1 MSVVQNKDINLIV
14 FRRNNNKVLTL
25 NIGDVKYFIKGLK
38 RSYLM
43 GIFYDPSKQFFVTTF
58 LENYLLENN
67 NELWKQNS
75 DEYQCRLLLEKTFKQ
90 LSENDRQKWTKSF
103 LDSAINEV
111 ESQLD
116 LLRYYGKL
124 HFCVQSG
131 PVETPRRD
139 QANPQDHAQ
148 PGPSLQ

>member
-1 MSVVQNKDINLIV
+1 MSFVQNKDINLIV

-43 GIFYDPSKQFFVTTF
+43 GIFYDPSKQFFVQKF
-58 LENYLLENN
+58 LENYMLENN
-67 NELWKQNS
+67 NELWTQNS
-75 DEYQCRLLLEKTFKQ
+75 DEYHCRLLLEKTCKQ
-90 LSENDRQKWTKSF
+90 LSENDQKKWTKSF

-111 ESQLD
+111 ESQLG
-116 LLRYYGKL
+116 LLRIYGKL

-131 PVETPRRD
+131 PVETSRRD
-139 QANPQDHAQ
+139 QANPQDDTQ
-148 PGPSLQ
+148 PGTSRQ

>member
-1 MSVVQNKDINLIV
+1 
-14 FRRNNNKVLTL
+14 
-25 NIGDVKYFIKGLK
+25 
-38 RSYLM
+38 M

-75 DEYQCRLLLEKTFKQ
+75 DEYHCRLLLEKTCKQ
-90 LSENDRQKWTKSF
+90 LSENDQKKWTKSF

-111 ESQLD
+111 ESQLG
-116 LLRYYGKL
+116 LLRIYGKL

-131 PVETPRRD
+131 PVETSRRD
-139 QANPQDHAQ
+139 QANPQDDAQ
-148 PGPSLQ
+148 PGTSRQ